1 MKITIHIGLLFVLL
15 LGGCT
20 RGGGPSGE
28 HMHGDMLMDSLS
40 ALSPP
45 EAQVYTCAMHPHI
58 RSEEPG
64 SCPICGMA
72 MTPVAGRESVSGII
86 QIDPVTTQNIGVR
99 TASVTTA
106 ALRRT
111 IRTTG
116 RLEMDEQGA
125 YTVTLKVGGWVE
137 TLHIDYEGALV
148 EKGQPLLELFSPE
161 LVAAQEEYLL
171 ALRHVDRVA
180 QNGAAQDAQRL
191 LEAARRRLTY
201 WDVTEQQISYL
212 EATLTPQR
220 TLTFYAPASG
230 EVMNK
235 DVVAG
240 QRIAAG
246 HSLMDIVD
254 ISRIWLI
261 ADIYEQDLGWIEE
274 GAVARIELPYQPG
287 QDYQGLV
294 DHIYLMM
301 DAEARSARAR
311 IVMPAGPTSRLQP
324 GMYATVY
331 IEGGAAD
338 ASPVAPEE
346 AIIRTGEHSVAI
358 LALGNGRFQPREI
371 RTGVTA
377 EGMVQ
382 VLSGLEEGDRIVTS
396 AQFLIDSEVQLKG
409 AIRAMHAGH

>member
-1 MKITIHIGLLFVLL
+1 MKIAIYIGLLFVLL

-20 RGGGPSGE
+20 QGGSPSGE
-28 HMHGDMLMDSLS
+28 HMHGDMLTDSLS
-40 ALSPP
+40 VLSPP
-45 EAQVYTCAMHPHI
+45 EVQGYTCAMHPHI
-58 RSEEPG
+58 HSEEPG
-64 SCPICGMA
+64 PCPICGMA
-72 MTPVAGRESVSGII
+72 MTPVTRQENASGII
-86 QIDPVTTQNIGVR
+86 QIDPITIQNIGVR

-106 ALRRT
+106 ELRRT

-116 RLEMDEQGA
+116 RFEMDEQGA
-125 YTVTLKVGGWVE
+125 YTVTLKAGGWVE

-148 EKGQPLLELFSPE
+148 EKGQPLLELYSPE

-171 ALRHVDRVA
+171 ALRHVDRVSH
-180 QNGAAQDAQRL
+180 GGAQDAQRL

-201 WDVTEQQISYL
+201 WDVTEQQISRL
-212 EATLTPQR
+212 EETLTPQR

-235 DVVAG
+235 SVVAG
-240 QRIAAG
+240 QRIVAG

-274 GAVARIELPYQPG
+274 GAVSRIELPYQPG
-287 QDYQGLV
+287 QNYQGRV

-301 DAEARSARAR
+301 DTEARSARAR
-311 IVMPAGPTSRLQP
+311 IVLSGGSTSRLKP

-331 IEGGAAD
+331 IEGGRVD
-338 ASPVAPEE
+338 ASLVVPEE
-346 AIIRTGEHSVAI
+346 AIIRTGEYSVAI
-358 LALGNGRFQPREI
+358 LALGNGRFQPREV

-377 EGMVQ
+377 EGLVQ

-396 AQFLIDSEVQLKG
+396 AQFLIDSEVRLKG
-409 AIRAMHAGH
+409 AIGAMHAGH